1 MGVAAFSTKTW
12 VSRLLTIGELEGDGT
27 YGQGQ
32 ITLVAD
38 NGDVLI
44 GTYTDGVS
52 LSPPP
57 LIGFMDYVT
66 FQDGGTGRFTFAT
79 GGGVEMGL
87 VDFNDF
93 SFKMQMTGTISYSK
107 K

>member
-1 MGVAAFSTKTW
+1 
-12 VSRLLTIGELEGDGT
+12 
-27 YGQGQ
+27 
-32 ITLVAD
+32 
-38 NGDVLI
+38 
-44 GTYTDGVS
+44 
-52 LSPPP
+52 
-57 LIGFMDYVT
+57 MDYVT